1 MGRRLRIPFK
11 SQSVSRIM
19 LFMFR
24 IGVNQ
29 VWLIRACSS
38 AWLERTPDK
47 REVGSSSLPRPTIFG
62 GVAQLGEHLLC
73 MQKVVGSIPIASTT
87 LRLRLRVASHTKALR
102 RRSVRRSLLS
112 AEAFWRRL
120 MAKAD
125 KNRCGLGDLPP
136 EKRLKGIQPFGSFFE
151 ASIYPAG

>member
-1 MGRRLRIPFK
+1 M
-11 SQSVSRIM
+11 
-19 LFMFR
+19 
-24 IGVNQ
+24 
-29 VWLIRACSS
+29 
-38 AWLERTPDK
+38 
-47 REVGSSSLPRPTIFG
+47 
-62 GVAQLGEHLLC
+62 GEHLLC

-102 RRSVRRSLLS
+102 CRSVHRSFLFAISLL
-112 AEAFWRRL
+112 
-120 MAKAD
+120 AKAD

>member
-1 MGRRLRIPFK
+1 M
-11 SQSVSRIM
+11 
-19 LFMFR
+19 
-24 IGVNQ
+24 
-29 VWLIRACSS
+29 S
-38 AWLERTPDK
+38 AE
-47 REVGSSSLPRPTIFG
+47 
-62 GVAQLGEHLLC
+62 AY
-73 MQKVVGSIPIASTT
+73 
-87 LRLRLRVASHTKALR
+87 
-102 RRSVRRSLLS
+102 LS

>member
-1 MGRRLRIPFK
+1 M
-11 SQSVSRIM
+11 
-19 LFMFR
+19 
-24 IGVNQ
+24 
-29 VWLIRACSS
+29 
-38 AWLERTPDK
+38 
-47 REVGSSSLPRPTIFG
+47 
-62 GVAQLGEHLLC
+62 GEHLLC

-87 LRLRLRVASHTKALR
+87 LRLRLRVAGHTKTLR

-136 EKRLKGIQPFGSFFE
+136 EKRLKAIQPFGSFFE

>member
-1 MGRRLRIPFK
+1 M
-11 SQSVSRIM
+11 
-19 LFMFR
+19 
-24 IGVNQ
+24 
-29 VWLIRACSS
+29 
-38 AWLERTPDK
+38 
-47 REVGSSSLPRPTIFG
+47 
-62 GVAQLGEHLLC
+62 GEHLLC